1 MRLIII
7 LTFVCRKRFGLKP
20 LQRLQPKK
28 VSHACQ
34 AIFFN
39 INADIHCKYSN
50 LYLPPPIY
58 FYIFIEIIFKFLVF
72 KHAKQKRDFLIM

>member
-1 MRLIII
+1 MFFNSLQTVNTMRLIII

-20 LQRLQPKK
+20 PQRLQPKK

-50 LYLPPPIY
+50 LYLPPPNIFLYIY
-58 FYIFIEIIFKFLVF
+58 LKYF
-72 KHAKQKRDFLIM
+72 